1 MLDGSDMAMQL
12 PTAEEI
18 NVFDSLDEQHAVK
31 VFLGKDLEQAEA
43 LFREN
48 FLYYQEDLMW
58 MGPKAF
64 AFYVAAAIR
73 YLLSAESDGDSD
85 AANTF
90 CGLVEFRLDCE
101 PAKIAP
107 VGTLIREAILVML
120 ENFDRYDCDRAIYG
134 DLSARYCALLLR
146 LEASS

>member
-1 MLDGSDMAMQL
+1 MGTRL

-18 NVFDSLDEQHAVK
+18 NVFDSLDERHAVE

-48 FLYYQEDLMW
+48 FLYHQEDLMF

-64 AFYVAAAIR
+64 AFYVLAAIR
-73 YLLSAESDGDSD
+73 YLLSPESSGDTD

-90 CGLVEFRLDCE
+90 CGLVEFRLAHE
-101 PAKIAP
+101 PDAIATVEP
-107 VGTLIREAILVML
+107 LIREGILGML
-120 ENFDRYDCDRAIYG
+120 GDFDRYGCDEAIYG
-134 DLSARYCALLLR
+134 DLAGRYRTLLVR
-146 LEASS
+146 LTP

>member
-1 MLDGSDMAMQL
+1 MRL

-18 NVFDSLDEQHAVK
+18 NVFDTLDERHAVK

-48 FLYYQEDLMW
+48 FLYYQEDLMF

-64 AFYVAAAIR
+64 AFYAPAAIR
-73 YLLSAESDGDSD
+73 YLRSAESSGDAD

-90 CGLVEFRLDCE
+90 CGLVEHRLDYE
-101 PAKIAP
+101 PDTIAP
-107 VGTLIREAILVML
+107 VAPLIRETILEML
-120 ENFDRYDCDRAIYG
+120 GNFDRYGCEEMIYG
-134 DLSARYCALLLR
+134 DLAGRYRVLLSR
-146 LEASS
+146 LKP